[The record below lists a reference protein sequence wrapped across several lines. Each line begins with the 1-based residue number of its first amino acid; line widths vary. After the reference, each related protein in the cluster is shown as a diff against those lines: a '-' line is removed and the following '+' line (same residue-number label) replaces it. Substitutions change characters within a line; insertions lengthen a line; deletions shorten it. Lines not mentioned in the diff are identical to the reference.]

1 MPKAFFAY
9 SAIHDWDATT
19 SDPAGKYYEERGIN
33 EFNVAISATTSAEVN
48 DKAIAIGLA
57 ADYSYGQLEQT
68 YQMAKTLRYKLMTDL
83 TKRTEKK
90 YSEEE
95 FKKIMSL

>member
-1 MPKAFFAY
+1 
-9 SAIHDWDATT
+9 
-19 SDPAGKYYEERGIN
+19 
-33 EFNVAISATTSAEVN
+33 
-48 DKAIAIGLA
+48 IGLA